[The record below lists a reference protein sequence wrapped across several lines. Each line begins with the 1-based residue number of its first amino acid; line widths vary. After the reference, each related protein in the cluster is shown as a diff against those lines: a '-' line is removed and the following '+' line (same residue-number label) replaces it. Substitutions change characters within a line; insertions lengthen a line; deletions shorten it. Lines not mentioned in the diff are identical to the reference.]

1 MRVAGAVRARRGARV
16 SDVIGSHAAPELAR
30 LTRPGRH
37 VFRHVVARLADGTD
51 LSVPVIVVAGG
62 TPGPCLFAVAGV
74 HGDEPQGV
82 VALQDALGGLD
93 PGGLGGTVVAIPVAN
108 PPAFRAGQRRSPLD
122 DLDLNR
128 TFPGDPTGS
137 PSQRLAH
144 VLLHDY
150 ALRADFVLSM
160 HSWGSRGLVV
170 PYVEYPAGESPAE
183 AASLAAAQALGLVFC
198 RQSRWHPGLLVACAV
213 HRGVPAVETEVG
225 GLGIAR
231 APESARYRDVFER
244 LLVHLGLRPDP
255 GVAAPEAARIVRHL
269 EVTAPVGGV
278 LRPTR
283 DLGAAV
289 RSGEVVATIDD
300 LHARRLADVGVVAAY
315 RLCSSVGPGEAVATV
330 FEDLGEAS
338 GPHGPPA

>member
-1 MRVAGAVRARRGARV
+1 MSEA
-16 SDVIGSHAAPELAR
+16 IGCDAAPDLAR
-30 LTRPGRH
+30 LARPGRH
-37 VFRHVVARLADGTD
+37 AFRHVVARLADGTE
-51 LSVPVIVVAGG
+51 LALPVVVITGG

-82 VALQDALGGLD
+82 VALQDALGGVNPADLR
-93 PGGLGGTVVAIPVAN
+93 GTVVAIPVAN

-144 VLLHDY
+144 ALLHDY
-150 ALRADFVLSM
+150 ALKADFVLSM

-170 PYVEYPAGESPAE
+170 PYVEYPAGESVAE
-183 AASLAAAQALGLVFC
+183 VASLAAARALGLAFC
-198 RQSRWHPGLLVACAV
+198 RQSRWHSGLLVACAV
-213 HRGVPAVETEVG
+213 QRGVPAVETEVG

-231 APESARYRDVFER
+231 GPESARYREAFER
-244 LLVHLGLRPDP
+244 LLTHLGLRP
-255 GVAAPEAARIVRHL
+255 GAGLSVPEAARHVRHL

-278 LRPTR
+278 LRPAR

-289 RSGEVVATIDD
+289 RSGEVIATIDD
-300 LHARRLADVGVVAAY
+300 LHGRRLVELASPVRGVVAAY

-330 FEDLGEAS
+330 FEDLAEADRA
-338 GPHGPPA
+338 HGALE